1 MSSEDKTVEP
11 SDQGPSPPS
20 SSVGATST
28 GSPAHADKR
37 PRGRP
42 RKDAAALLPQAPPLS
57 TSKNRKKGRTR
68 GRVVVDEEDSMDGT
82 EITESIDPQ
91 DTETQ
96 IQPVETVEVT
106 SEVPEEDRPSSP
118 LAQSP
123 LAENSAGPSVPTSRE
138 VKSSERLCAFCY
150 CGGRSLLGQGDLQVF
165 TVTSQLEALFSHK
178 ADGSSTGDGSDGDKT
193 AQPKMAEETTSGQ
206 KEKNGSEGCEDE
218 PDPASRFWNELSHV
232 GLPEDLNVQSLFES
246 GQCWAHQSCAL
257 WSDGVC
263 EGEGQSLL
271 NVDRAIDSGS
281 TKHCAYCKRLGASIK
296 CCAEGCAQLYHYPCA
311 GAAGTFQ
318 DIRSLSLLCPE
329 HIELAT
335 HKFVD
340 DINCVLCDSPGD
352 LLDQLFCTSCG
363 LHYHGICL
371 DMAVTPLRRAG
382 WQCPECK
389 ICQTCKNPG
398 EDTKML
404 VCDMCD
410 KGYHTFCLQ
419 PVIDSLPT
427 NGWRCQNCRVCLQCG
442 TRTSGQWHHTSLLCE
457 NCVQNQ
463 DPALCCPMCAC
474 ILDPE
479 HHKDVV
485 FCHTCKRWLHLECER
500 QNSGQAEIHPRE
512 DYVCS
517 NCRSPAAE
525 QALHPEDMDTG
536 PELSPQPASMHTNS
550 ETGVQLAQKHTDL
563 ELGNQLPPEMHK
575 DPKPELLAVP
585 LHSDPEHLQATV
597 QEEKLATSDTK
608 PDISVGADI
617 VERQVTEPSVK
628 IPAEIKS
635 ETKPAVRA
643 QLASTESHAS
653 SVTLS
658 QESIPAQH
666 STEGL
671 QTQDTTI
678 QIKPANTEA
687 CPEKGMVNPSTKD
700 FKAIISTTKEPG
712 TASVP
717 FTDQPMVVALPQPSN
732 MDVVRGSFLET
743 NPKELNSDR
752 REGIFHRNLAETV
765 KPSTST
771 SEEMDTTPEKPSMP
785 FPSLSLEEKP
795 LKTTV
800 ERLAEMVSSPSN
812 SSPLARGTSPREL
825 TQTQI
830 LTSMSDHSSVMPT
843 TTLIAFTPKIG
854 MGKPAITK
862 RKFSP
867 GRPRVKQGAWSPHSS
882 VSSPLSWSP
891 DQPEGWDVLKTRQSS
906 GSPGWSIRVG
916 RGSGFPGRRRPRGA
930 GLSGRAGRGRARGKN
945 GVSPSINPGVCAVS
959 V

>member
-42 RKDAAALLPQAPPLS
+42 RKDAAVILPQAPLSS
-57 TSKNRKKGRTR
+57 TSKNKKKGRTR
-68 GRVVVDEEDSMDGT
+68 GRVVVDDEDSMDGT
-82 EITESIDPQ
+82 EITESIGPQ
-91 DTETQ
+91 DTDTS
-96 IQPVETVEVT
+96 IQPEESMEVLAT
-106 SEVPEEDRPSSP
+106 EASEEDKPSSP
-118 LAQSP
+118 RADSP
-123 LAENSAGPSVPTSRE
+123 PADPSAGSSVPASRE
-138 VKSSERLCAFCY
+138 DKSSERLCAFCY

-165 TVTSQLEALFSHK
+165 NTTPQLEALFSHK
-178 ADGSSTGDGSDGDKT
+178 GGEGSASESSDGEKT
-193 AQPKMAEETTSGQ
+193 TQPKMAGETTSGQ
-206 KEKNGSEGCEDE
+206 REKTNGSEGCEEE
-218 PDPASRFWNELSHV
+218 PDPASRFWDELSHV
-232 GLPEDLNVQSLFES
+232 GLPQNLNVQSLFES

-257 WSDGVC
+257 WSEGVC

-281 TKHCAYCKRLGASIK
+281 TKHCAYCKRLGASVK
-296 CCAEGCAQLYHYPCA
+296 CCAEGCAQLYHFPCA

-329 HIELAT
+329 HIELAI

-340 DINCVLCDSPGD
+340 DVNCALCDSPGD

-363 LHYHGICL
+363 QHYHGMCL
-371 DMAVTPLRRAG
+371 DMAVTPLRKAG

-419 PVIDSLPT
+419 PAIDTLPT
-427 NGWRCQNCRVCLQCG
+427 NGWRCKNCRVCIQCG

-463 DPALCCPMCAC
+463 DPALCCSMCAC

-479 HHKDVV
+479 HHKDLL
-485 FCHTCKRWLHLECER
+485 FCQTCKRWLHLECER
-500 QNSGQAEIHPRE
+500 QNSGQTDIQPRE

-517 NCRSPAAE
+517 NCKCPAAE
-525 QALHPEDMDTG
+525 QTLQAEDMDTG
-536 PELSPQPASMHTNS
+536 PELSPQPASMHTDS
-550 ETGVQLAQKHTDL
+550 ETGLQLALKHTDL
-563 ELGNQLPPEMHK
+563 EPGTARSPEMHN

-585 LHSDPEHLQATV
+585 LHSDPEPDQATV
-597 QEEKLATSDTK
+597 QEEKLATSAQK
-608 PDISVGADI
+608 PEVSVGAD
-617 VERQVTEPSVK
+617 VEEQVTEPSVYK
-628 IPAEIKS
+628 ILTEFKQETEPAARTPLTSS
-635 ETKPAVRA
+635 ESP
-643 QLASTESHAS
+643 S
-653 SVTLS
+653 SSQTPS
-658 QESIPAQH
+658 QESFPALL
-666 STEGL
+666 SMEAL
-671 QTQDTTI
+671 QTQGATL
-678 QIKPANTEA
+678 QIKPAKTEA
-687 CPEKGMVNPSTKD
+687 CSEEGMADPSTKD
-700 FKAIISTTKEPG
+700 FKAIISTTKEPS

-717 FTDQPMVVALPQPSN
+717 FTDQPMVVSLLQPSS
-732 MDVVRGSFLET
+732 MDVVRASFLESA
-743 NPKELNSDR
+743 PEELNKER
-752 REGIFHRNLAETV
+752 TEGVFHMAETV
-765 KPSTST
+765 EPSASST
-771 SEEMDTTPEKPSMP
+771 PEEMYTTLESNLSFPGLPS
-785 FPSLSLEEKP
+785 EDKP
-795 LKTTV
+795 LKTSV
-800 ERLAEMVSSPSN
+800 ERLVEMVSSPCH

-825 TQTQI
+825 PHTQI
-830 LTSMSDHSSVMPT
+830 VASMGDHSCVIPTT
-843 TTLIAFTPKIG
+843 TTLIPLTPKIG

-891 DQPEGWDVLKTRQSS
+891 DQQEGWDVPKTRQSS
-906 GSPGWSIRVG
+906 GSPSWSIRVG

-945 GVSPSINPGVCAVS
+945 GVSPGMNPG
-959 V
+959 

>member
-42 RKDAAALLPQAPPLS
+42 RKDAAAAAAVTLPQAPPSS

-68 GRVVVDEEDSMDGT
+68 GRVVLDEEDSMDGT
-82 EITESIDPQ
+82 EITESIGPQ
-91 DTETQ
+91 DTETP
-96 IQPVETVEVT
+96 IQPVETMEVVAT
-106 SEVPEEDRPSSP
+106 EVPEEDKPSSP

-123 LAENSAGPSVPTSRE
+123 PAESSAGPSVPASRD

-150 CGGRSLLGQGDLQVF
+150 CGGRSLLGQGELRVF
-165 TVTSQLEALFSHK
+165 STTPQFEALFSHK
-178 ADGSSTGDGSDGDKT
+178 GGGGPTSDSGDGDKT
-193 AQPKMAEETTSGQ
+193 TLPKMAGETTSGQ
-206 KEKNGSEGCEDE
+206 REKTDGSENCEEE
-218 PDPASRFWNELSHV
+218 PDPASRFWDELSHV
-232 GLPEDLNVQSLFES
+232 GLPQDLNVQSLFES

-257 WSDGVC
+257 WSEGVC

-318 DIRSLSLLCPE
+318 DIRTLSLLCPE
-329 HIELAT
+329 HSALAI

-340 DINCVLCDSPGD
+340 DVNCALCDSPGD

-363 LHYHGICL
+363 QHYHGICL

-389 ICQTCKNPG
+389 ICLTCKNPG

-419 PVIDSLPT
+419 PAMESLPT
-427 NGWRCQNCRVCLQCG
+427 NGWRCKNCRVCIQCG
-442 TRTSGQWHHTSLLCE
+442 TRTSRQWHHTSLLCE

-463 DPALCCPMCAC
+463 DPALSCPMCAC

-479 HHKDVV
+479 HHKDLL
-485 FCHTCKRWLHLECER
+485 FCHSCKRWLHLECER

-517 NCRSPAAE
+517 NCKSPAAE
-525 QALHPEDMDTG
+525 QALQAEDMDTG
-536 PELSPQPASMHTNS
+536 PELSPQPASMHTDS
-550 ETGVQLAQKHTDL
+550 ETGLQLAKKHTDL
-563 ELGNQLPPEMHK
+563 EPGTQLPPEMHN

-585 LHSDPEHLQATV
+585 LHSDPEPVQATV
-597 QEEKLATSDTK
+597 REEKLATSAQK
-608 PDISVGADI
+608 PEVSVGADA
-617 VERQVTEPSVK
+617 VERQVTEPSVNK
-628 IPAEIKS
+628 TLTEFKP
-635 ETKPAVRA
+635 ETKPAARA
-643 QLASTESHAS
+643 QLSSTESPAS
-653 SVTLS
+653 SATPS
-658 QESIPAQH
+658 QESESFPAPL
-666 STEGL
+666 SMESL
-671 QTQDTTI
+671 QTQDTTL
-678 QIKPANTEA
+678 QIKPAKTEA
-687 CPEKGMVNPSTKD
+687 CHEEGMANSSTKD
-700 FKAIISTTKEPG
+700 FKAIISTTKEPS

-717 FTDQPMVVALPQPSN
+717 FTDQPMEVSLPQQSS
-732 MDVVRGSFLET
+732 MDVVGTSFLET
-743 NPKELNSDR
+743 APKELNKERS
-752 REGIFHRNLAETV
+752 EGIYHRNLAETV
-765 KPSTST
+765 KPSASSI
-771 SEEMDTTPEKPSMP
+771 SEEMYTTPESKPNLSLC
-785 FPSLSLEEKP
+785 SLSSEEKP
-795 LKTTV
+795 LKTSV
-800 ERLAEMVSSPSN
+800 ERLAEMVASPSH
-812 SSPLARGTSPREL
+812 SSPLGRGTSPREPL
-825 TQTQI
+825 QTQI
-830 LTSMSDHSSVMPT
+830 LPSLSDHSSMIPT
-843 TTLIAFTPKIG
+843 TTLIPLTPKIG

-891 DQPEGWDVLKTRQSS
+891 DQPEGWDVPKTRQSS
-906 GSPGWSIRVG
+906 GSPGWSIRVVNTVAHQ
-916 RGSGFPGRRRPRGA
+916 RQQLPS
-930 GLSGRAGRGRARGKN
+930 
-945 GVSPSINPGVCAVS
+945 VSPLFTLVTRTP
-959 V
+959 